1 MVVDARAKGARTE
14 TTVRDLLRKHTKLT
28 WERVPGSGALD
39 PKHQLKGDLYV
50 PGRTNLWCVEVKGYA
65 EDHLTSAVLTG
76 KNPQLIEFWKQ
87 TIRQGHQV
95 SKQPL
100 LIFKYD
106 RSKVFVAFE
115 EMPTTSRYRYVFVNC
130 DGHEFFVALLEDW
143 LEHEQPEFVT

>member
-1 MVVDARAKGARTE
+1 MVDSRAKGARTE
-14 TTVRDLLRKHTKLT
+14 TVVRDALKKHTGLA

-65 EDHLTSAVLTG
+65 EDHVSSALLTG

-87 TIRQGHQV
+87 SVRQGHQV
-95 SKQPL
+95 SKKPL

-106 RSKVFVAFE
+106 RSKVFAAFLD
-115 EMPTTSRYRYVFVNC
+115 MPTTNYRY
-130 DGHEFFVALLEDW
+130 
-143 LEHEQPEFVT
+143 